1 MSASEVG
8 WFLPVDC
15 IEILRSPPY
24 SLPGKQIP
32 LRSGKP
38 SARAM
43 LDLATLNHFSRCNC
57 VAICAALIPV
67 NLLIST
73 AVIVLSALDRSPQK
87 RQRLAILG
95 LFPALL
101 LISHVAS
108 WWIVGVV
115 APASFLLPSIALL
128 CTIINW
134 LCLWKPAIVQQ
145 QYGVLRNR
153 WAARTQVPG

>member
-1 MSASEVG
+1 
-8 WFLPVDC
+8 LDC

-24 SLPGKQIP
+24 SLPEKQIT

-57 VAICAALIPV
+57 VAICAVLIPV

-73 AVIVLSALDRSPQK
+73 AVIALSALNLSPRK

-101 LISHVAS
+101 LVSHVAS
-108 WWIVGVV
+108 WWVVGVV

-128 CTIINW
+128 CTIVNW
-134 LCLWKPAIVQQ
+134 LCLWKPEIVQQ
-145 QYGVLRNR
+145 QYGSLRNR
-153 WAARTQVPG
+153 FPARTQVLG